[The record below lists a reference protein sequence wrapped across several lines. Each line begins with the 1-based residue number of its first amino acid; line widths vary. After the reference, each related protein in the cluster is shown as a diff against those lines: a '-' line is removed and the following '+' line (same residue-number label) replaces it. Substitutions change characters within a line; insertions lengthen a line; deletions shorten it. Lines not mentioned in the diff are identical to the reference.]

1 MKAVMFERAL
11 QSVGTDVGVPLPRRQ
26 PRWLLAIWA
35 VGADVGVPL
44 PRWLQRYLLLLLRG
58 LPRSLL
64 LLPAAGLGAA
74 MGAAAVAAAAA
85 VKLFRTR
92 VSQ

>member
-1 MKAVMFERAL
+1 MAAAAAVWA
-11 QSVGTDVGVPLPRRQ
+11 VGTDVGVPLPR
-26 PRWLLAIWA
+26 
-35 VGADVGVPL
+35 
-44 PRWLQRYLLLLLRG
+44 WLQQWLLLLLRG

-64 LLPAAGLGAA
+64 LLPPASLGAA

-85 VKLFRTR
+85 VKLVRTR

>member
-1 MKAVMFERAL
+1 MAAADAVSA
-11 QSVGTDVGVPLPRRQ
+11 VGTDVGVPLR
-26 PRWLLAIWA
+26 
-35 VGADVGVPL
+35 
-44 PRWLQRYLLLLLRG
+44 RWLQRWLLLLLRG
-58 LPRSLL
+58 LPQSLL

-85 VKLFRTR
+85 EKLVRTR

>member
-11 QSVGTDVGVPLPRRQ
+11 MCVGTDVGVPLPRRQ
-26 PRWLLAIWA
+26 PRWL
-35 VGADVGVPL
+35 P
-44 PRWLQRYLLLLLRG
+44 LLLYG

-74 MGAAAVAAAAA
+74 MGAAAVAVAAA
-85 VKLFRTR
+85 LN
-92 VSQ
+92 SQ

>member
-1 MKAVMFERAL
+1 MAAAVAA
-11 QSVGTDVGVPLPRRQ
+11 VAAV
-26 PRWLLAIWA
+26 WA
-35 VGADVGVPL
+35 VGTDVGVPL
-44 PRWLQRYLLLLLRG
+44 PRWLQRWLLLLLHG

-85 VKLFRTR
+85 VKLVRTR